1 MSPYGQHTHHLEAAN
16 IDDSV
21 ENEDSVEDAIDST
34 EDVIRAAS
42 NRDLSAA
49 LGCSEDAVETM
60 RSMGYLSTVGE
71 LWNLGPARDYL
82 RDAAWA
88 DELWR

>member
-1 MSPYGQHTHHLEAAN
+1 MSPFGQHTHHLEAPN
-16 IDDSV
+16 M
-21 ENEDSVEDAIDST
+21 ENSVEDGIDRT

>member
-21 ENEDSVEDAIDST
+21 ENEDRVEDAIDST